1 MEQAAVGSVRVANEV
16 IASIAAMAVREI
28 DGVAGLD
35 QTNARHFGDWIK
47 RETAHRGVRV
57 ALDSQHK
64 IHLEV
69 FVTVTAGATLVEVAE
84 RVQDNVIEAVERMLG
99 LQHRLYVGVRVA
111 GPRHRARELALKVLF
126 QLEHSPGDDVN
137 EALAYHAAEDGPGGE
152 EDMFARELV
161 YGVIEHQAELDEV
174 IRNASRNW
182 KLEQMGRVDRI
193 VLRIAIYE
201 ITIARK
207 VPVKAAINESIELAK
222 TFSGDESGRFVNG
235 VLGKVA
241 ETVA

>member
-1 MEQAAVGSVRVANEV
+1 M
-16 IASIAAMAVREI
+16 
-28 DGVAGLD
+28 
-35 QTNARHFGDWIK
+35 
-47 RETAHRGVRV
+47 
-57 ALDSQHK
+57 
-64 IHLEV
+64 
-69 FVTVTAGATLVEVAE
+69 
-84 RVQDNVIEAVERMLG
+84 
-99 LQHRLYVGVRVA
+99 A

-126 QLEHSPGDDVN
+126 QLEHSPGDDVD
-137 EALAYHAAEDGPGGE
+137 EALAYHAAEDGQGGE
-152 EDMFARELV
+152 EHMFARELV

-201 ITIARK
+201 ITVARE

-222 TFSGDESGRFVNG
+222 TFSGEESGRFVNG

-241 ETVA
+241 ETVAGVRPRGPRRRAAVPHSMNSWTRWRRRSSVSPTPRPRWTGRWPITRRRGNCWRLRRSGWRQPAAAWPSSSRAEAEAWAAI

>member
-1 MEQAAVGSVRVANEV
+1 
-16 IASIAAMAVREI
+16 
-28 DGVAGLD
+28 
-35 QTNARHFGDWIK
+35 
-47 RETAHRGVRV
+47 
-57 ALDSQHK
+57 
-64 IHLEV
+64 
-69 FVTVTAGATLVEVAE
+69 
-84 RVQDNVIEAVERMLG
+84 
-99 LQHRLYVGVRVA
+99 
-111 GPRHRARELALKVLF
+111 
-126 QLEHSPGDDVN
+126 
-137 EALAYHAAEDGPGGE
+137 
-152 EDMFARELV
+152 MFARELV
-161 YGVIEHQAELDEV
+161 HGVIEHQAELDEV

-201 ITIARK
+201 ITVARK